1 MGDLIVKAAKGRD
14 GIARRC
20 VAAVVVGMVAALAG
34 CASSPVP
41 MRADVTA
48 FHQWQAAEPLSY
60 AFRRTADQQQS
71 LEHRS
76 YETLVAQQ
84 LASLG
89 FSEAPPASARY
100 QVALRPSTSMRR
112 EQRIEHPF
120 HPAPYPGW
128 GPGFWGPGHG
138 IWAPYGPYGWPGYW
152 GPSRFGYGPDPW
164 LWGPPV
170 VREIDWATHMLRVDV
185 YDMRSDGQKVYEG
198 SANTTGMRLS
208 LPEAM
213 PVLVS
218 ALFSDFPGPSGQ
230 PRRVDVDT
238 GGVAPAR

>member
-1 MGDLIVKAAKGRD
+1 MWGRIAK
-14 GIARRC
+14 RR
-20 VAAVVVGMVAALAG
+20 VAAVVVAGMVAALAG

-89 FSEAPPASARY
+89 FREEPQALARY
-100 QVALRPSTSMRR
+100 QVALRPSTSVRR

-128 GPGFWGPGHG
+128 GPGFGPGFWG
-138 IWAPYGPYGWPGYW
+138 QGYGYGGPYGWPGFW
-152 GPSRFGYGPDPW
+152 GPARLGYGLPDPW

-170 VREIDWATHMLRVDV
+170 VRELDWATHMLRVDI
-185 YDMRSDGQKVYEG
+185 YDMRSDGQKAYEG
-198 SANTTGMRLS
+198 SVTTTGLRLA

-213 PVLVS
+213 PALVA

-230 PRRVDVDT
+230 PRRVDVDL
-238 GGVAPAR
+238 GGAQPGR